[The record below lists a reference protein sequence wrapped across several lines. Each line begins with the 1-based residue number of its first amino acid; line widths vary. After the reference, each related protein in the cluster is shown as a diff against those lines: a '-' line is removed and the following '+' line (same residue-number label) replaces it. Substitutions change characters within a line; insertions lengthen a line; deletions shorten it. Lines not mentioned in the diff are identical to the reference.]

1 MRSST
6 SRPGGRQTPQTNVN
20 DRLHTLRLYR
30 HAQNLNK
37 ARAYIASTSATS
49 HRSPTTGTLPTDYTL
64 ILPPP
69 LSTFFVT
76 DTPIAES
83 SSTRQEPRKKPP
95 KPTWAGPTPPRSW
108 VLTSS
113 KDEHDT
119 PEWRSN
125 ALSLVMPSAGC
136 ALQDGVPPL
145 TLICLRALRSLPTS
159 GFVEEII
166 PYLPPHLRCQMIRDS
181 AVYSPLSDAQLY
193 PLLESNGCVNGEL
206 VVVGPQATM
215 HETHFRDINKP
226 SMDVDEPDEA
236 PAWDSPSHDASQE
249 TLQMLAI
256 ISARLSVSTMLTL
269 PPTLSHLALVHL
281 PSPIPVHRL
290 PLLCP
295 LIVVLDLSY
304 NGWLGYRS
312 SDEGEFHNPEGIQ
325 MLERV
330 DWKKWQHLKVLGL
343 RGCMRS
349 ESILAAVNKGR
360 WDDVE
365 TVW

>member
-1 MRSST
+1 M
-6 SRPGGRQTPQTNVN
+6 V
-20 DRLHTLRLYR
+20 
-30 HAQNLNK
+30 
-37 ARAYIASTSATS
+37 
-49 HRSPTTGTLPTDYTL
+49 
-64 ILPPP
+64 
-69 LSTFFVT
+69 
-76 DTPIAES
+76 
-83 SSTRQEPRKKPP
+83 
-95 KPTWAGPTPPRSW
+95 
-108 VLTSS
+108 
-113 KDEHDT
+113 
-119 PEWRSN
+119 
-125 ALSLVMPSAGC
+125 
-136 ALQDGVPPL
+136 
-145 TLICLRALRSLPTS
+145 
-159 GFVEEII
+159 
-166 PYLPPHLRCQMIRDS
+166 RDS

-193 PLLESNGCVNGEL
+193 PLLEPNGYANGEL
-206 VVVGPQATM
+206 VVVGPQAMM
-215 HETHFRDINKP
+215 HETHFRDISKP

-365 TVW
+365 TMW

>member
-20 DRLHTLRLYR
+20 DRLHTLRGEQYR

-37 ARAYIASTSATS
+37 ARANIASTNATS

-83 SSTRQEPRKKPP
+83 SSTRQEPH
-95 KPTWAGPTPPRSW
+95 
-108 VLTSS
+108 
-113 KDEHDT
+113 EHDT

-166 PYLPPHLRCQMIRDS
+166 SYLPSHLRCQMIRDS
-181 AVYSPLSDAQLY
+181 AVYSPF
-193 PLLESNGCVNGEL
+193 P
-206 VVVGPQATM
+206 
-215 HETHFRDINKP
+215 THSYIP
-226 SMDVDEPDEA
+226 YS
-236 PAWDSPSHDASQE
+236 SQTGASTQ
-249 TLQMLAI
+249 T
-256 ISARLSVSTMLTL
+256 
-269 PPTLSHLALVHL
+269 
-281 PSPIPVHRL
+281 
-290 PLLCP
+290 
-295 LIVVLDLSY
+295 
-304 NGWLGYRS
+304 
-312 SDEGEFHNPEGIQ
+312 FH
-325 MLERV
+325 
-330 DWKKWQHLKVLGL
+330 
-343 RGCMRS
+343 
-349 ESILAAVNKGR
+349 GR
-360 WDDVE
+360 
-365 TVW
+365 